1 MSYSSTTPALQR
13 PLTDRPFPN
22 WSAINSHLPGAGAN
36 YESLQMEANH
46 RTQGGFT
53 FESAY
58 TWAKNLADNVG
69 TNSSGFQS
77 ENGGNSSQ
85 STYLYDRRLD
95 YGNVNGTRR
104 HRWIN
109 TGVYELPFGRGR
121 KFAGSADRIQDAMVG
136 GWQLSSMFL
145 LQTGPYLTAYIPGS
159 DADPSGTGSGILYGS
174 DQRPDVVGKIRPV
187 HQNRNQWVNP
197 QAFACPSN
205 SGYTATSYAGNACGV
220 GVTSNPIGR
229 FGNEGVGG
237 IVGPGTLNWSAGLSK
252 RVAITEDVHLRAEG
266 TFTNVLNHTN
276 LSDPLLD
283 ITNPN
288 FGKITSARGSDFG
301 GNRTGQISMRLE
313 F

>member
-1 MSYSSTTPALQR
+1 
-13 PLTDRPFPN
+13 
-22 WSAINSHLPGAGAN
+22 
-36 YESLQMEANH
+36 MEAN
-46 RTQGGFT
+46 RRMKSGFT
-53 FESAY
+53 FESAF

-69 TNSSGFQS
+69 SNSSGFQS

-95 YGNVNGTRR
+95 YGNVNGTRQF
-104 HRWIN
+104 RWIN
-109 TGVYELPFGRGR
+109 TGVYELPFGHGR
-121 KFAGSADRIQDAMVG
+121 KFGSGVSRLEDAIVG
-136 GWQLSSMFL
+136 GWQLSNIFL
-145 LQTGPYLTAYIPGS
+145 WQTGPYLSAYIPGS
-159 DADPSGTGSGILYGS
+159 DADPSGTGSGILFGN
-174 DQRPDVVGKIRPV
+174 DQRPDIVGHVRPA
-187 HQNRNQWVNP
+187 HQDRNQWFNP

-205 SGYTATSYAGNACGV
+205 SGYTSASYAGNSCGV

-229 FGNEGVGG
+229 FGNEHIGDL
-237 IVGPGTLNWSAGLSK
+237 VGPGTLNWSAGISK
-252 RVAITEDVHLRAEG
+252 RVAISDNVHLRGEA

-276 LSDPLLD
+276 LNDPQLD